1 MFQWGSACALSFTL
15 FSSSFLD
22 LTLKI
27 NITCSFPPFAPFFLS
42 KLCARVRVCVC
53 VCICADKS
61 RPRKKRSQNAHNN
74 RDSPR
79 RDNGLSWKKK
89 KSEQRIEI
97 KTSSAKNHEEPRRDA
112 TIINGMLYDEL
123 GWFKACVCIFSFLIW
138 QLLYCSNVYWENE

>member
-61 RPRKKRSQNAHNN
+61 RPRKKEVKTHTIIEIHPVVIMAWAER
-74 RDSPR
+74 
-79 RDNGLSWKKK
+79 K

-97 KTSSAKNHEEPRRDA
+97 KTSTAKNHEEPRRDA